1 MQSDNK
7 SIFSI
12 LEDDFFGY
20 AKKEFNLWL
29 ERKREYRDN
38 VNAISDILGLKK
50 KKRFDTS
57 RSPKFWSGKSKSK
70 NGPRIIIVSLNP
82 GLQKKAPRCIKA
94 HEEDW
99 ETFSKSRDDVY
110 QRDKHKSTF
119 YRRWYVLFSGLY
131 DKPELDIKTDNFRFF
146 DKNVLGLNLLPF
158 HSNKSGFSDFK
169 GKKLAL
175 VTPYVINLLDYI
187 VKTKPKDICI
197 FNGKAWDNLLFKR
210 ALIYNEIKDYNETK
224 LIKKQK
230 IKFFKYKNVKCVLFT
245 KFLSS
250 TGHEKMTDKKIRADT
265 AKKIKCQYPT
275 AKWRAR

>member
-1 MQSDNK
+1 MFMFEDK
-7 SIFSI
+7 ASI
-12 LEDDFFGY
+12 
-20 AKKEFNLWL
+20 
-29 ERKREYRDN
+29 
-38 VNAISDILGLKK
+38 
-50 KKRFDTS
+50 
-57 RSPKFWSGKSKSK
+57 
-70 NGPRIIIVSLNP
+70 
-82 GLQKKAPRCIKA
+82 
-94 HEEDW
+94 
-99 ETFSKSRDDVY
+99 
-110 QRDKHKSTF
+110 
-119 YRRWYVLFSGLY
+119 
-131 DKPELDIKTDNFRFF
+131 IKTDLSSNP
-146 DKNVLGLNLLPF
+146 NLTGVAL
-158 HSNKSGFSDFK
+158 SNGYGSGSEYDFK

>member
-82 GLQKKAPRCIKA
+82 GLRKNAPSRIKA

-99 ETFSKSRDDVY
+99 ETFRKSRDDVY

>member
-1 MQSDNK
+1 MHPAVSKLMKKIGKHFANLVMT
-7 SIFSI
+7 SINEINTNPHSI
-12 LEDDFFGY
+12 EDGMCYFQDY
-20 AKKEFNLWL
+20 MTNQNWTSRLI
-29 ERKREYRDN
+29 
-38 VNAISDILGLKK
+38 ISD
-50 KKRFDTS
+50 
-57 RSPKFWSGKSKSK
+57 
-70 NGPRIIIVSLNP
+70 SLT
-82 GLQKKAPRCIKA
+82 RTY
-94 HEEDW
+94 W
-99 ETFSKSRDDVY
+99 
-110 QRDKHKSTF
+110 
-119 YRRWYVLFSGLY
+119 VLTY
-131 DKPELDIKTDNFRFF
+131 
-146 DKNVLGLNLLPF
+146 F
-158 HSNKSGFSDFK
+158 HSIQTNQDFLISRV
-169 GKKLAL
+169 KKLAL

-224 LIKKQK
+224 LIKKHK